1 MKVSEGRMTSSP
13 RRTPASRSAVCS
25 AAVPLLVATAGATP
39 KAAANPPSKRSTNG
53 PTDDP
58 QPVGRPCPT
67 YGGKFPPMLGTQR
80 GTGLASGPGP
90 DPGALDGI
98 LDRKP
103 VQMSAQPLSRAP
115 QPLVKRDP
123 RFPTEQVSRAGRI
136 RLQHHHLAVA
146 RADPI

>member
-1 MKVSEGRMTSSP
+1 MLLGDRLDGWQVTG
-13 RRTPASRSAVCS
+13 
-25 AAVPLLVATAGATP
+25 VPENVYRQDRH
-39 KAAANPPSKRSTNG
+39 NPPSSMAGWAITPPAPCNG
-53 PTDDP
+53 PP
-58 QPVGRPCPT
+58 ERAQA
-67 YGGKFPPMLGTQR
+67 PPR
-80 GTGLASGPGP
+80 R
-90 DPGALDGI
+90 PGALDGI

-136 RLQHHHLAVA
+136 RLQHHHLALA